1 MQQFNMEQ
9 RCEQC
14 CRESKTALFNL
25 LADIKKILSTLK
37 DDIEMDDASYKKAIK
52 LAEVEKMLSRKSTQ

>member
-1 MQQFNMEQ
+1 MEQ

-14 CRESKTALFNL
+14 CRESKTSLFNL

-52 LAEVEKMLSRKSTQ
+52 LAEVEKMLSRKST